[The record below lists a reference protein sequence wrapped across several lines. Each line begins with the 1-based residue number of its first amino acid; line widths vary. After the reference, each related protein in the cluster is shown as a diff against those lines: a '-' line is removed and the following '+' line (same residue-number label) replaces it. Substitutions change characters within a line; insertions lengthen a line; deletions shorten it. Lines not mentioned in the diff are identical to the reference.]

1 MPQNK
6 SLSFRLSVRLIL
18 VLLFLALLPF
28 RSKAAEKAVVRV
40 GLYFGN
46 NALPA
51 ANLANEVGS
60 GYEFGVFSPD
70 GAFTALGG
78 TEREKITVC
87 KDSNLYYANGAFHET
102 QSEGA
107 SLLGAYH
114 IQLPGSYSSFEEAR
128 TAAAGYRYGFPAYVD
143 GAYVVRFEF
152 YSAPGNAAAD
162 QSAYPGSTIVGGSAS
177 CYTVADTTNGAILF
191 EYDCGEDS
199 GLGIRPAGEMSRTWF
214 KGFQYYGGFQ
224 YARRAGN
231 DLTVVNFVDED
242 LYVSGVLPYEFVPS
256 GSLESLKAGAIA
268 IRTFTRATNKHN
280 ASGFDLCN
288 TTDCQVYRGAYTGDC
303 SENILKTVQET
314 EGLCCYYDGEPIQAL
329 YSSSDGG
336 ATEDAVNAWGVDY
349 PYLKGKSDPYES
361 TITFGGQNWTYRVSA
376 SDLEDLLDKRGYSCG
391 HITGFAVT
399 ETTPNGNV
407 NEITLTGSSGK
418 EIKFTKDNVRILQ
431 SLPGVTYMSRRFQIH
446 PGNAVPAA
454 DGGFSVYD
462 GSTTVSMN
470 TITAITANGNV
481 TVSAPAEILTDGGVT
496 TVRAGDTVSIAAP
509 AGESSGF
516 WTITGSGYGHNI
528 GMSQW
533 GAYAM
538 GKAGCTYE
546 EILKF
551 YYTGITIQ

>member
-1 MPQNK
+1 MQKNRK
-6 SLSFRLSVRLIL
+6 FLFRPAVWAVFS
-18 VLLFLALLPF
+18 LLFFAILPL
-28 RSKAAEKAVVRV
+28 RAGAAQSGIVRV

-60 GYEFGVFSPD
+60 GYEFGVFSSD
-70 GAFTALGG
+70 GVFTALGG

-87 KDSNLYYANGAFHET
+87 KDSNLYYSGGGFHET
-102 QSEGA
+102 RSEDA

-114 IQLPGSYSSFEEAR
+114 VQLPGEYSSFEEAR
-128 TAAAGYRYGFPAYVD
+128 TAAAGCRFGFPAYVN

-152 YSAPGNAAAD
+152 YSDPGNAAAD
-162 QSAYPGSTIVGGSAS
+162 QAACPGSTVVGGSAS
-177 CYTVADTTNGAILF
+177 CYTVVDTTNGEILF

-199 GLGIRPAGEMSRTWF
+199 YLGVRPSGELARTWF

-224 YARRAGN
+224 YMRRAGN
-231 DLTVVNFVDED
+231 DLTVVNLVGED
-242 LYVSGVLPYEFVPS
+242 LYVAGVLPYEFVLS
-256 GSLESLKAGAIA
+256 GPLESLKAGAIA
-268 IRTFTRATNKHN
+268 IRTFTRATRKHS

-288 TTDCQVYRGAYTGDC
+288 TTDCQVYRGAYTGDGA
-303 SENILKTVQET
+303 ENILRAVRET

-336 ATEDAVNAWGVDY
+336 ATEDAVNAWGVEY

-361 TITFGGQNWTYRVSA
+361 TITFGGQSWTYRVSA
-376 SDLEDLLDKRGYSCG
+376 SDLEALLEERGYRCG
-391 HITGFAVT
+391 HVTGFAVT
-399 ETTPNGNV
+399 GTTPNGNV
-407 NEITLTGSSGK
+407 NEITITGSGG
-418 EIKFTKDNVRILQ
+418 EEVKFTKDNVRILKG
-431 SLPGVTYMSRRFQIH
+431 LPGVTYMSRRFQIR
-446 PGNAVPAA
+446 PGREGAA
-454 DGGFSVYD
+454 SAASGGFSVYD
-462 GSTTVSMN
+462 GSTTVSLN
-470 TITAITANGNV
+470 TVTAITANGNIS
-481 TVSAPAEILTDGGVT
+481 VSAPAEVLTDSGVT
-496 TVRAGDTVSIAAP
+496 TVRADAVTIVPETGGTGV
-509 AGESSGF
+509 

-528 GMSQW
+528 GLSQW